1 MFQKPVVRNAFHMS
15 WFLLT
20 LGGASLLERKYLGI
34 PGGIML
40 LFGLGVALYTL
51 LYMYLK
57 RKPSI
62 EPIKVLLASNIMLA
76 VLVLTHLIFRNWMLS
91 LVLLTLSLP
100 VLFGWLYLK
109 NGGTK
114 KSKKA

>member
-1 MFQKPVVRNAFHMS
+1 MS

-76 VLVLTHLIFRNWMLS
+76 VLVLTHLIFGNWMLS

-109 NGGTK
+109 NGGAK